1 VRIVERTRSL
11 DLLWRH
17 RPGAAMSGIVASD
30 TGLSVHEVVEV
41 VRPAL
46 EGAGVRITIREEEHD
61 GDEELMVNGQDLIGL
76 LDRVREGDL
85 YCRGRSRREECA
97 ARRHLLDEDELPP
110 GRYTEFMIRK
120 AILLAV
126 EGED

>member
-1 VRIVERTRSL
+1 MERTLSL

-85 YCRGRSRREECA
+85 YCRGGPGGGA
-97 ARRHLLDEDELPP
+97 VARRHPLDENLFSVLTP
-110 GRYTEFMIRK
+110 
-120 AILLAV
+120 LSS
-126 EGED
+126 

>member
-1 VRIVERTRSL
+1 MDTANKF

-17 RPGAAMSGIVASD
+17 QPGLTRSGVIASD
-30 TGLSVHEVVEV
+30 TGLSLHEVVEA

-46 EGAGVRITIREEEHD
+46 EQAGVRVTLREEEHE
-61 GDEELMVNGQDLIGL
+61 GEERLAVNGRDLVDL
-76 LDRVREGDL
+76 LERVREGDR
-85 YCRGRSRREECA
+85 YCRARSRREEIA
-97 ARRHLLDEDELPP
+97 ARRHPLSDDEQPA

-120 AILLAV
+120 ALLLAV

>member
-1 VRIVERTRSL
+1 MTRS
-11 DLLWRH
+11 RV
-17 RPGAAMSGIVASD
+17 VASD

-46 EGAGVRITIREEEHD
+46 EAAGIQVVLREEEHD
-61 GDEELMVNGQDLIGL
+61 GEEELEGNGRDLFTL
-76 LDRVREGDL
+76 LERVREGDL
-85 YCRGRSRREECA
+85 YCRARSRREEIA
-97 ARRHLLDEDELPP
+97 ARRHPLAEDELPA
-110 GRYTEFMIRK
+110 GHFTEFMIRK